1 MTAEEYTTYK
11 TQGYP
16 MSATVGKDGAELAFE
31 KYLHGTNGTAI
42 VTKNASGTVT
52 GTTYTTEPEP
62 ATRSAS
68 RSTSTC
74 SRLPSSR

>member
-1 MTAEEYTTYK
+1 MNADEYTTYK

-42 VTKNASGTVT
+42 VTKNACRHRHRYDVHQGAGAGQSGQ
-52 GTTYTTEPEP
+52 PHD
-62 ATRSAS
+62 
-68 RSTSTC
+68 
-74 SRLPSSR
+74 